1 MTSAGDEHALNR
13 ALVSALAHRDD
24 VLLLPVLVPADA
36 DVPPVNP
43 LTVLL
48 LVLLRQATAERDAFR
63 DWITQDPPP
72 LPPSDD
78 QLRARA
84 AEAAS
89 NLARRDSP

>member
-1 MTSAGDEHALNR
+1 MNPTDDAHALNR
-13 ALVSALAHRDD
+13 VLVSALARRDD

-48 LVLLRQATAERDAFR
+48 LGLLGQVTAERDAFR
-63 DWITQDPPP
+63 DWITQNPTPP
-72 LPPSDD
+72 LSDGT
-78 QLRARA
+78 LRART